1 MTEVAQRQLE
11 MLKSSLGGIVDYLE
25 KETVT
30 EVMLNPDG
38 SIWVNE
44 LGKGMYRTEL
54 TLTTSAA
61 DRIIRLIATAAGQ
74 EITRESPSLGA
85 KLPHWGARVQASIP
99 PYAVDGPTF
108 NFRLPAKTIYTLS
121 DYVESEIMTQSQA
134 DFLKDAVLSKK
145 NVLVAGGTGSGKTT
159 LTNALLDVLKG
170 SADRV
175 IMIEDNL
182 ELQCSVDNLVRK
194 LVSPPELTLTK
205 AIFDALREYP
215 SRIIVGEVRDKAAYD
230 LISIWNTGHPGNIC
244 TLHSDSAVD
253 TLERLNRLAQQAQPL
268 FDFRPEIGRSVGAV
282 IHLTEDFS
290 HPTGRKVTSII
301 EVEGFEQK
309 WGYLEIL

>member
-25 KETVT
+25 KDTVT

-38 SIWVNE
+38 SIWINE
-44 LGKGMYRTEL
+44 LGEGMYRTDLEL
-54 TLTTSAA
+54 TASAA

-74 EITRESPSLGA
+74 EITRENPSLGA

-134 DFLKDAVLSKK
+134 DFLKDSVLSKK

-170 SADRV
+170 SDDRV
-175 IMIEDNL
+175 VMIEDNL

-194 LVSPPELTLTK
+194 LVSHPELTLTK

-268 FDFRPEIGRSVGAV
+268 FDFRPEIGKSVGAV
-282 IHLTEDFS
+282 VHLTEDFK
-290 HPTGRKVTSII
+290 HPAGRTVTGVIDIDEFKAIWQFKNI
-301 EVEGFEQK
+301 H
-309 WGYLEIL
+309 